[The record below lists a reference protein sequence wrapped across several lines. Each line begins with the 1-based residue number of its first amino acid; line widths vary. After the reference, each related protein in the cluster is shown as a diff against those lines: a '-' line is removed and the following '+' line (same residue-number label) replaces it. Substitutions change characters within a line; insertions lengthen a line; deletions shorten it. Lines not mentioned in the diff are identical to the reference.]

1 MNLHPYGD
9 LRTINAAE
17 YGMVTLPQAMGVV
30 VQWEGGAY
38 EAFNNVTRAYITND
52 GRVTLMAGNKAVG
65 RLSLGQAHK
74 RHRKAQVVSTFVGT
88 VAHHTIL
95 SEMRNLFR

>member
-1 MNLHPYGD
+1 MNPYGD
-9 LRTINAAE
+9 LRTIHAAE
-17 YGMVTLPQAMGVV
+17 YGMVTLPQTMGVV

-38 EAFNNVTRAYITND
+38 EAFNNVTRAYVTND
-52 GRVTLMAGNKAVG
+52 GRVTLMNSAGKAVC
-65 RLSLGQAHK
+65 RLSLGQAQK

-95 SEMRNLFR
+95 SEMRHLFKD